1 MPNIDPVSREALPE
15 FAPFFEGVERAMGFV
30 PNSLPTMAHRPEI
43 LSAFATLSGAVLG
56 RGTVEPGLKQLVALM
71 ASTSAGCRYCQAHT
85 AATSVRRGVD
95 TLKVESVYEFETSD
109 LFSEAERVAL
119 RLARDAGVVP
129 NASTPEHFAELKR
142 FYSDPQIVEL
152 VSVISLFGWL
162 NRWNDTMATELEEEP
177 LTFAGEHLA
186 THGWQAGKH
195 ARPAS
200 GDASVL

>member
-1 MPNIDPVSREALPE
+1 M
-15 FAPFFEGVERAMGFV
+15 
-30 PNSLPTMAHRPEI
+30 
-43 LSAFATLSGAVLG
+43 
-56 RGTVEPGLKQLVALM
+56 
-71 ASTSAGCRYCQAHT
+71 
-85 AATSVRRGVD
+85 
-95 TLKVESVYEFETSD
+95 LKVEAVYEFETSH
-109 LFSEAERVAL
+109 LFSAAERAAL